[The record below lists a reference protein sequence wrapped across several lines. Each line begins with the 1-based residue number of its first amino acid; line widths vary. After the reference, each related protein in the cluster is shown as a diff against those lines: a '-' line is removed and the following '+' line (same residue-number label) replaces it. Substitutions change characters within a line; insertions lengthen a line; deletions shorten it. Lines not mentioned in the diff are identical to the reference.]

1 MGRTRRQICQHD
13 IAHVSRATNDFAL
26 PLQRLDGSI
35 RKVEHRADAK
45 PMSSKSFAVATA
57 GLALALACATTVA
70 IVFGGPDTPPPVRSI
85 NDPFRELDYSS
96 LPPIDHFT
104 SRTGTRLAY
113 RAYPA
118 HNGSTRHPV
127 VLVHGSSAS
136 SASMHP
142 LAAALAQAGYPSY
155 ALDVRGHGDSGPRGK
170 IDYIGQLE
178 DDLEDF
184 LRSAGI
190 VSQATLVGFSSG
202 GGFALRLAGSPRQ
215 ELFANYLLLSPFLH
229 QDAPTFR
236 PDSGGWVDIGVPRT
250 VALTI
255 LNQIGI
261 TALNHLPIIRFAL
274 NDEARS
280 FLTPQY
286 SFSLAQN
293 FRPGHDYGRD
303 IRAANRP
310 MELVAGASD
319 EVFHADRFSEIFQAH
334 GKAIP
339 VTIVP
344 DTNHIELTL
353 EPAAIGAIIAA
364 LDRLGGSPAG
374 AGSRTVPGSEQGPA
388 R

>member
-1 MGRTRRQICQHD
+1 
-13 IAHVSRATNDFAL
+13 
-26 PLQRLDGSI
+26 
-35 RKVEHRADAK
+35 
-45 PMSSKSFAVATA
+45 MSPKSFAIALA
-57 GLALALACATTVA
+57 GLTFALACTTVLT
-70 IVFGGPDTPPPVRSI
+70 IVLGGPDTPPPVRSI
-85 NDPFRELDYSS
+85 NDPFRKLDYSR
-96 LPPIDHFT
+96 LPPVDHFT
-104 SRTGTRLAY
+104 SRTGGRLAY
-113 RAYPA
+113 RTYPA
-118 HNGSTRHPV
+118 YNGSIDQPV
-127 VLVHGSSAS
+127 VLIHGSSAS

-142 LAAALAQAGYPSY
+142 LADALARAGYPAY

-190 VSQATLVGFSSG
+190 ASQATLVGFSSG
-202 GGFALRLAGSPRQ
+202 GGFALRFAGSSRQ
-215 ELFANYLLLSPFLH
+215 GLFANYLLLSPFLH
-229 QDAPTFR
+229 QDAPTSR

-255 LNQIGI
+255 LNQIGV
-261 TALNHLPIIRFAL
+261 TALNHLPIVRFAL

-293 FRPGHDYGRD
+293 FRPGHDYGMD

-310 MELVAGASD
+310 MELIAGASD
-319 EVFHADRFSEIFQAH
+319 EVFHADRFPDIFKAH
-334 GKAIP
+334 GKPIP
-339 VTIVP
+339 VTVIP

-353 EPAAIGAIIAA
+353 EPAAIRAIITA
-364 LDRLGGSPAG
+364 LDRLGGPPAG
-374 AGSRTVPGSEQGPA
+374 SGSQTIPRSGQAPA